1 MAQKKING
9 ETPFQVLAHS
19 FAVSYAESSY
29 TLEYSA
35 DGYDYTEW
43 EESTPAN
50 EVLFVVD
57 IPKDAYFRLKG
68 NTGDVVITY

>member
-1 MAQKKING
+1 MGKINVHG
-9 ETPFQVLAHS
+9 EAPFQVLAHS
-19 FAVSYAESSY
+19 FSVSHAETSY

-50 EVLFVVD
+50 ETLFCVD
-57 IPKDAYFRLKG
+57 IPKNAFFRLKG
-68 NTGDVVITY
+68 NTGDVVVTY

>member
-1 MAQKKING
+1 MAQKKVHA

-19 FAVSYAESSY
+19 FAVSHAETSY

-50 EVLFVVD
+50 ETLFVVD
-57 IPKDAYFRLKG
+57 IPKMTYFRLKG